1 MRAFLAGYRRLLDI
15 IGAVERVAGVG
26 LIAFITVAVTIQV
39 FTRYVLNQPLVWVE
53 EAASYAFIWGAF
65 IGASLGL
72 KSDRHIRIQTFVGFL
87 SDRGQAAMR
96 LVAHCLVLW
105 LMLWLMQKALI
116 IMGVEARSRSIAL
129 PIDIPRDWFYSKAL
143 FAGAASMALTACYLI
158 LLDGSRMLG
167 LVPVPAAGPAHR
179 DEHA

>member
-1 MRAFLAGYRRLLDI
+1 MRAFLAGYKKLLDV

-26 LIAFITVAVTIQV
+26 LIAFITVAITVQV
-39 FTRYVLNQPLVWVE
+39 FTRYALNQPLVWVE

-72 KSDRHIRIQTFVGFL
+72 KSERHIKIQTFVGFMNPH
-87 SDRGQAAMR
+87 GQALMR
-96 LVAHCLVLW
+96 CLTNVLILW
-105 LMLWLMQKALI
+105 LMLWLMDKALI

-143 FAGAASMALTACYLI
+143 FASAASMALTAVYLI
-158 LLDGSRMLG
+158 LLDGARVLG
-167 LVPVPAAGPAHR
+167 LVPMPAPATIHR
-179 DEHA
+179 DEHL